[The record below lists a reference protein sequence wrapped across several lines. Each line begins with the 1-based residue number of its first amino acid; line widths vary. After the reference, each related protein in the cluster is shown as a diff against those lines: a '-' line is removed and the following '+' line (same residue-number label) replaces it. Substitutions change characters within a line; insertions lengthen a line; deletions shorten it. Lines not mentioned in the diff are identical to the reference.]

1 MSEHEI
7 FISIGAFAGTY
18 LAVDFFWKIGVQARL
33 KEIER
38 KLEKVK

>member
-7 FISIGAFAGTY
+7 IIAIGAFAGSY
-18 LAVDFFWKIGVQARL
+18 LAVDMFWKTGVQARL

-38 KLEKVK
+38 KLEKIK